1 MSHQKNQ
8 RIGLS
13 IRTLEQRRGKNA
25 HGRHGKTEMS
35 HLESR
40 RAMNSKEDEFEI
52 ALFI

>member
-1 MSHQKNQ
+1 MLHQKNQ

-35 HLESR
+35 RLESKR
-40 RAMNSKEDEFEI
+40 VVDSKEDEFEI